1 MADVEY
7 ADYSLQSLTDVLD
20 QANTRLRGGAHAA
33 ARIWPTGFEVLDRNL
48 GGGFRSGELI
58 LLAGA
63 QGLGKTT
70 WALQAARN
78 IALSGRSV
86 LFFTFEH
93 DPQTMLIRLVSLEAG
108 LVAGSQ
114 APTIAHIR
122 AAFEAVGGP
131 AGSLADR
138 LDDAGTGGAKALEIV
153 ESYADHMV
161 LHRSTGSRTTLETI
175 TDAVEEVR
183 HQTGQL
189 PVVFVDYLQKVKV
202 PNGPSADDDRVTMVV
217 EGLKDLALD
226 IDVPVVAIV
235 AADKAG
241 LESGKRMRVN
251 NLRGSSALAYEADT
265 VLILNNKFDVVAR
278 HHLVYNLGSAE
289 RFKHWVVL
297 SIEKNRSGKD
307 GIDLEFQKRFEL
319 GRFEP
324 EGQVVA
330 EKLVDERIFVE

>member
-1 MADVEY
+1 MESV
-7 ADYSLQSLTDVLD
+7 DYSLQSLSDVLD
-20 QANTRLRGGAHAA
+20 LANSRLRGGAHAA
-33 ARIWPTGFEVLDRNL
+33 ARIWPTGFDVLDRNL

-78 IALSGRSV
+78 VALSGRSV
-86 LFFTFEH
+86 LFFSFEH
-93 DPQTMLIRLVSLEAG
+93 DPQTMLIRLVSMEAG
-108 LVAGSQ
+108 FVAGTE
-114 APTIAHIR
+114 APTIAQIR
-122 AAFEAVGGP
+122 SAFEDVGSPGGSIDDRLEEVGKGGP
-131 AGSLADR
+131 EAMDV
-138 LDDAGTGGAKALEIV
+138 V
-153 ESYADHMV
+153 ESYAERLM
-161 LHRSTGSRTTLETI
+161 LHRSTGSRTTLDVI
-175 TDAVEEVR
+175 TDAIEEVR
-183 HQTGQL
+183 EHTGQL
-189 PVVFVDYLQKVKV
+189 PMVFVDYLQKVKV
-202 PNGPSADDDRVTMVV
+202 PDGPQAEDDRVTMVV

-226 IDVPVVAIV
+226 IDIPILAIV

-289 RFKHWVVL
+289 QFKQWVVL

-307 GIDLEFQKRFEL
+307 GIDLEFHKRFEV
-319 GRFEP
+319 GRFDP

-330 EKLVDERIFVE
+330 EKLVDERVFVE

>member
-1 MADVEY
+1 VEY
-7 ADYSLQSLTDVLD
+7 TDYSLQSLTDVLD
-20 QANTRLRGGAHAA
+20 QANNRLRGGAHAA
-33 ARIWPTGFEVLDRNL
+33 ARVWPTGFDVLDRNL
-48 GGGFRSGELI
+48 AGGFRSGELI

-78 IALSGRSV
+78 VARSGRSV
-86 LFFTFEH
+86 LFFSFEH
-93 DPQTMLIRLVSLEAG
+93 DAQTMLIRLVALEAG
-108 LVAGSQ
+108 FIADTE
-114 APTIAHIR
+114 APTVAQIR
-122 AAFEAVGGP
+122 AAFEDLTGP
-131 AGSLADR
+131 RGTVADR
-138 LDDAGTGGAKALEIV
+138 LDEAGKGGAQGIEAV

-175 TDAVEEVR
+175 TDAIEEVR

-189 PVVFVDYLQKVKV
+189 PIVFVDYLQKVKV
-202 PNGPSADDDRVTMVV
+202 SNGPSAEEDRVTMVV

-226 IDVPVVAIV
+226 VDIPVVAIV

-241 LESGKRMRVN
+241 LEAGKRMRVN

-289 RFKHWVVL
+289 RFKQWVVL

-307 GIDLEFQKRFEL
+307 GIDLEFKKRFEV
-319 GRFEP
+319 GRFDP
-324 EGQVVA
+324 EGQVVT
-330 EKLVDERIFVE
+330 EKLVDERVFTE